1 MRARPASV
9 SAGLSVRPGGAPP
22 SAYARQVLD
31 LVDTVAA
38 GQAVTYGEVAEAHG
52 RGSARTVGTVMSR
65 YGRETAWW
73 RVVQA
78 DGCPAAPH
86 VTEALRLL
94 RADGCP
100 LVGDRVDLARAR
112 WTGPQEA

>member
-1 MRARPASV
+1 M
-9 SAGLSVRPGGAPP
+9 RPGGAPP
-22 SAYARQVLD
+22 SEYARKVLD
-31 LVDTVAA
+31 LVDTVPA
-38 GQAVTYGEVAEAHG
+38 GRAVTYGELADLHG
-52 RGSARTVGTVMSR
+52 RGSARTVGTVLSR

-78 DGCPAAPH
+78 DGRPAAPH
-86 VTEALRLL
+86 VPEALRLL

-112 WTGPQEA
+112 WTGPRES